1 MDILILGNGFDLA
14 HGLKTKYEDFLNYCY
29 IQLNKIIAYKP
40 TDVFFT
46 NMWIRHFF
54 NTPRITGE
62 NWIDFENEIY
72 SVLNFLHE
80 SLSLNSTYWNK
91 LFSIA
96 FDDSNFNFYNVD
108 KYLAKTMY
116 SDNQILNNYIRVEPH
131 NCIQYKIFFPT
142 HKDFVNYLYDQL
154 REFTK
159 LFENYLMSEVL
170 SSINGR
176 SDFQL
181 SLKAIGV
188 KEGSKN
194 VHVLS
199 FNYTDTCERL
209 YKHKFNTYCE
219 LNIKPVYVH
228 GKALA
233 NDSCNLVLGTHTF
246 EFNPSQIPFPTS
258 FNIFQKHYQRHKYGT
273 IEPYQDLLRQIE
285 KSKTFPKF
293 HIIGH
298 SLDKTD
304 HKILQ
309 HILRANKDCVI
320 NIYYHKEEAQELLM
334 NKIDTIIGEEEVMSK
349 VRFIHQHDEQRG
361 ILKLKEK
368 SIVVANQT

>member
-14 HGLKTKYEDFLNYCY
+14 HGLKTTYKDFLDYCY
-29 IQLNKIIAYKP
+29 KQLNKVISYKP
-40 TDVFFT
+40 TDVYFT

-54 NTPRITGE
+54 NTPRITGK

-72 SVLNFLHE
+72 NVLRFIHE
-80 SLSLNSTYWNK
+80 APGFSSIDWNK
-91 LFSIA
+91 LFSIS
-96 FDDSNFNFYNVD
+96 FDDFNFNFYNID
-108 KYLAKTMY
+108 KYLARTMY
-116 SDNQILNNYIRVEPH
+116 SDNQNLSSYIRVEPY

-142 HKDFVNYLYDQL
+142 HKDFVYYLYDQL

-159 LFENYLMSEVL
+159 LFEDYLVNEVL
-170 SSINGR
+170 SSINDK

-219 LNIKPVYVH
+219 LNIKPVYIH
-228 GKALA
+228 GKASA
-233 NDSCNLVLGTHTF
+233 NNSCDLVLGTHTF
-246 EFNPSQIPFPTS
+246 KFNPSQIPFPTS

-285 KSKTFPKF
+285 KSRTLPKF

-304 HKILQ
+304 HSVLQ
-309 HILRANKDCVI
+309 HILKANKDSII
-320 NIYYHKEEAQELLM
+320 NIYYHNEEIQELLM
-334 NKIDTIIGEEEVMSK
+334 SRIDLIIGEEEVMSK
-349 VRFIHQHDEQRG
+349 VRFIHQHDETRG
-361 ILKLKEK
+361 ILKLKEQ
-368 SIVVANQT
+368 SIAVASQT